1 MEKGNLGDKAYEYVL
16 EKIITNEYSP
26 GTKITEAEICKTL
39 NISRTPV
46 RQAIHRLE
54 SEGLA
59 YRIKGFGAIVSE
71 ITYEDI
77 IEIFEIRT
85 LYELHAFKFYIENVS
100 AEELIDLKNKLL
112 TLDLNSNKQEYYD
125 TDRAIHNIIMGHC
138 LNSRMLSNL
147 KTLNSQI
154 EKFRRISAANPK
166 RLSKSKEE
174 HLAIIEAIL
183 KKDENMA
190 RESLEYHLTEVRN
203 SVIEV
208 YQHSKMY
215 YDKNKE
221 RKIVAT

>member
-1 MEKGNLGDKAYEYVL
+1 MGDRAYDYVL
-16 EKIITNEYSP
+16 DKIITNEYSP
-26 GTKITEAEICKTL
+26 GTKITEVEICKAL

-59 YRIKGFGAIVSE
+59 YRIKGVGAIVSE

-85 LYELHAFKFYIENVS
+85 LYELHAFKSYFKNVS
-100 AEELIDLKNKLL
+100 EEELIDLRNRLL
-112 TLDLNSNKQEYYD
+112 SLDSNSGKQEYYD
-125 TDRAIHNIIMGHC
+125 IDRAIHNSIMKHC

-154 EKFRRISAANPK
+154 EKFRRVSAANPK

-174 HLAIIEAIL
+174 HLTIIEAIL
-183 KKDENMA
+183 KKDENKA
-190 RESLEYHLTEVRN
+190 CESLEQHLTEVRN

-208 YQHSKMY
+208 YQYSKLHY
-215 YDKNKE
+215 DYDKSKV
-221 RKIVAT
+221 RKVKAIDF